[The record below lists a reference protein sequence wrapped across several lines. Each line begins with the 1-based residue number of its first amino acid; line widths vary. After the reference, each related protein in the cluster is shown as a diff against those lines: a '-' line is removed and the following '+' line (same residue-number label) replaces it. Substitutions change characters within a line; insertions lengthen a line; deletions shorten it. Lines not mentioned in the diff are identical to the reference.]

1 MAAGKR
7 AGKAAAGLM
16 ALALLA
22 IPAGG
27 AASESAPG
35 GVSDAQLFTREFR
48 EKGALRFY
56 ETAEEEL
63 RLGRFEAA
71 FLRYRFLTARVGG
84 DPAYLPLAAM
94 AEHRLRFLAGQ
105 MGLMGVEV
113 PPLRAVRS
121 RQAHRAPALRS
132 SPDPAP
138 DPATLPEKARPAA
151 APTPETPVPPPA
163 TPAARVTASP
173 PPGPPAPDR
182 PSPAEPAPQEP
193 ERAEQKPPAEPRAPS
208 PPPTRWQRLKERLFF
223 WRK

>member
-1 MAAGKR
+1 LEKRGPPAEKKGEMAAGKH

-27 AASESAPG
+27 AASESAPA

-84 DPAYLPLAAM
+84 DPAYRPLAAM
-94 AEHRLRFLAGQ
+94 AEHRLKFLRGQ
-105 MGLMGVEV
+105 MGLAGVEV
-113 PPLRAVRS
+113 PPLRPAKLRLRRAGVSRS
-121 RQAHRAPALRS
+121 
-132 SPDPAP
+132 
-138 DPATLPEKARPAA
+138 PAA
-151 APTPETPVPPPA
+151 PEPE
-163 TPAARVTASP
+163 
-173 PPGPPAPDR
+173 R
-182 PSPAEPAPQEP
+182 PSPAAQRGAPGPPVPPVPEVQAAPESGNPPPAPPAPPPSPPEP
-193 ERAEQKPPAEPRAPS
+193 EEAAGKPAPET
-208 PPPTRWQRLKERLFF
+208 PPPTRWQRWKQRLLF